1 MLDKVKPSANSAT
14 AKRSNKA
21 VSAKIENSSRSDKR
35 AKMASEVAPSL
46 GATYPLEQWLHVA
59 GNQLNGS
66 TTKDKEW

>member
-1 MLDKVKPSANSAT
+1 MLGKVKLSANSAT
-14 AKRSNKA
+14 AKRSSEA
-21 VSAKIENSSRSDKR
+21 VSAKIENSSRSDKI
-35 AKMASEVAPSL
+35 AKITLEVAPSL